1 MNQITQSLAL
11 AAALTA
17 STGAMAQD
25 DIHPSLNSKF
35 WVEVGGYYPKH
46 SVSLGVESSNDIID
60 SQIDFEGAVDLSDRN
75 GLWVAEIGWQFGEKW
90 AVNAQYFE
98 TERSRNF
105 VLQEEIEWDDLIFD
119 VGVDITA
126 GTEASVTRIYF
137 SRKMLDEGRHDLRLG
152 LGIHRM
158 TIGAFINGSARLD
171 DQSTEFR
178 TESVKAQAPLPNI
191 GAWYRYSPSDRWVFT
206 LRADWFGASIED
218 ISGELIDLLV
228 GVNLRLTNNIGVG
241 VNYQRL
247 SVHGRVESDG
257 WRGDIDLV
265 YEGPQLIISGYW

>member
-1 MNQITQSLAL
+1 
-11 AAALTA
+11 
-17 STGAMAQD
+17 
-25 DIHPSLNSKF
+25 
-35 WVEVGGYYPKH
+35 
-46 SVSLGVESSNDIID
+46 
-60 SQIDFEGAVDLSDRN
+60 
-75 GLWVAEIGWQFGEKW
+75 
-90 AVNAQYFE
+90 
-98 TERSRNF
+98 
-105 VLQEEIEWDDLIFD
+105 
-119 VGVDITA
+119 
-126 GTEASVTRIYF
+126 
-137 SRKMLDEGRHDLRLG
+137 MLDEGRHDLRLG

-158 TIGAFINGSARLD
+158 TIGASIFGSARLD

-228 GVNLRLTNNIGVG
+228 GVNFRLTNNIGIG

-247 SVHGRVESDG
+247 SVNGRVESDG
-257 WRGDIDLV
+257 WRGDIDVV